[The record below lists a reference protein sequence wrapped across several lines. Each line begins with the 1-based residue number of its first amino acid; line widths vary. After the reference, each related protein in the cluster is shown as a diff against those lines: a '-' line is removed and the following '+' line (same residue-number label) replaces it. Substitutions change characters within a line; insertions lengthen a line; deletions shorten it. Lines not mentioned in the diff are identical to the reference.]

1 MIELLP
7 VFMIVTLMIFLFSGY
22 PVGLVLVG
30 VTSIFATIAIGAD
43 IMSVAKLQLFAVR
56 AYSMLADSLI
66 FPAVVPLILMG
77 VILARSGQIESFMS
91 TISNALRWLPGSL
104 PITVLLVGV
113 LIAPSAGLIGA
124 AVGTLAIAT
133 LPTLLQQRYS
143 PALATGAVAAAGT
156 LGIILPPAVML
167 FFLADLTE
175 LPIIEAFTGVIYPAC
190 ILFALYVAYFM
201 YQSIGVS
208 TVLVVQPN
216 PERGLVSFLRVIGPI
231 AVVGSVLGSIATGW
245 ATPTQSGSI
254 GAFAAFLLMMATRSA
269 NLNLLKEICVE
280 TATIVAMVF
289 LIIVAANAFTLV
301 FRILDGDQMIENFLV
316 ALQLGAWGTLV
327 FVLLVVFVL
336 GFFIDWLEIVV
347 ISLPIFMP
355 VIEKLDFS
363 AHVGDPLMV
372 KVWLATLFALVL
384 QTSFVTPPFGF
395 ALFFMRGS
403 APPEV
408 TMSDIYRGAVP
419 IVVLQLIVLILV
431 LTIPWLATSIASNL
445 N

>member
-1 MIELLP
+1 
-7 VFMIVTLMIFLFSGY
+7 
-22 PVGLVLVG
+22 
-30 VTSIFATIAIGAD
+30 
-43 IMSVAKLQLFAVR
+43 
-56 AYSMLADSLI
+56 
-66 FPAVVPLILMG
+66 
-77 VILARSGQIESFMS
+77 
-91 TISNALRWLPGSL
+91 
-104 PITVLLVGV
+104 
-113 LIAPSAGLIGA
+113 
-124 AVGTLAIAT
+124 
-133 LPTLLQQRYS
+133 
-143 PALATGAVAAAGT
+143 
-156 LGIILPPAVML
+156 
-167 FFLADLTE
+167 
-175 LPIIEAFTGVIYPAC
+175 
-190 ILFALYVAYFM
+190 
-201 YQSIGVS
+201 
-208 TVLVVQPN
+208 
-216 PERGLVSFLRVIGPI
+216 
-231 AVVGSVLGSIATGW
+231 
-245 ATPTQSGSI
+245 
-254 GAFAAFLLMMATRSA
+254 MMATRSA

>member
-231 AVVGSVLGSIATGW
+231 AVVGSVLGSIATG
-245 ATPTQSGSI
+245 
-254 GAFAAFLLMMATRSA
+254 
-269 NLNLLKEICVE
+269 
-280 TATIVAMVF
+280 
-289 LIIVAANAFTLV
+289 
-301 FRILDGDQMIENFLV
+301 
-316 ALQLGAWGTLV
+316 
-327 FVLLVVFVL
+327 
-336 GFFIDWLEIVV
+336 
-347 ISLPIFMP
+347 
-355 VIEKLDFS
+355 
-363 AHVGDPLMV
+363 
-372 KVWLATLFALVL
+372 
-384 QTSFVTPPFGF
+384 
-395 ALFFMRGS
+395 
-403 APPEV
+403 
-408 TMSDIYRGAVP
+408 
-419 IVVLQLIVLILV
+419 
-431 LTIPWLATSIASNL
+431 
-445 N
+445 